1 MGGCLVISVSII
13 TEMTW
18 CGYQTG
24 VVIIYVA
31 QTQARAGKKLPEAIY
46 KKQTKLSS
54 PSRQISSKGVD
65 LSREWGQGQQSK
77 KQISM
82 HVHEAQ
88 CNEHISIN
96 SWRQRAQFV
105 LFLAENILSLSS
117 DGRQS
122 SQVVRIL
129 SRMNVMVSRT
139 LGIK

>member
-1 MGGCLVISVSII
+1 MVIISVAHS
-13 TEMTW
+13 
-18 CGYQTG
+18 
-24 VVIIYVA
+24 
-31 QTQARAGKKLPEAIY
+31 QARAGKKLPEAIY
-46 KKQTKLSS
+46 KRQTKPSS
-54 PSRQISSKGVD
+54 PSRLISSKGVD

-82 HVHEAQ
+82 HVHVAQ

-105 LFLAENILSLSS
+105 LFLAENILSLSLSS
-117 DGRQS
+117 DGLQS

-129 SRMNVMVSRT
+129 SRMNVMVNRT